1 MEKKSIKDKNNMRPL
16 EREKA
21 QIECLKEMII
31 VENKP
36 LSVRQMAVLL
46 KRNGFTKGC
55 SEKTIYRRI
64 LPELEKHG
72 IEKCFGTK
80 YGYSARYGKK
90 TISRKQILW
99 CVNTISE
106 LVRTEP
112 LKTQKLVG
120 NFLSYQ
126 RDLLNK
132 SEDDV
137 FTYTVPYIS
146 YLQKKR

>member
-1 MEKKSIKDKNNMRPL
+1 MKKTIEEINNMRPL

-21 QIECLKEMII
+21 QIECLKETII
-31 VENKP
+31 VEDTP

-46 KRNGFTKGC
+46 KRNGFINGC

-64 LPELEKHG
+64 LPELEKHD
-72 IEKCFGTK
+72 IVKCSGTK
-80 YGYSARYGKK
+80 YGYSARYSEK

-126 RDLLNK
+126 LDLLNK
-132 SEDDV
+132 SEDEV
-137 FTYTVPYIS
+137 FTYRIPYTS
-146 YLQKKR
+146 YLRRKR